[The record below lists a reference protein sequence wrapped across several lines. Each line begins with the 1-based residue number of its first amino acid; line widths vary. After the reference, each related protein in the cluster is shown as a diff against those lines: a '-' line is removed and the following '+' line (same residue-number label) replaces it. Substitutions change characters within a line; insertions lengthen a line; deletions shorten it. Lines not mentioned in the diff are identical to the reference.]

1 MSTKWKRESRNSLQW
16 HDIRLTE
23 YSTSPLTVADYWV
36 TFFFFFFNF
45 SLTGRKCETNENLRF
60 RKEGDTTICL
70 ARCVCVQFENAAISV
85 PAVVQ
90 VIGANK
96 SGVRFSGANKLSRR
110 GSKNCPNIPKITV
123 SDVTFLKRTDKVNK
137 LVSISSFLEGSVS
150 F

>member
-1 MSTKWKRESRNSLQW
+1 MRQMRIFGFVKKATR
-16 HDIRLTE
+16 
-23 YSTSPLTVADYWV
+23 
-36 TFFFFFFNF
+36 
-45 SLTGRKCETNENLRF
+45 RF
-60 RKEGDTTICL
+60 VWLG
-70 ARCVCVQFENAAISV
+70 VCVQFENAAISV